1 MRSTSLLTGLSCV
14 ILASAAP
21 TTANDVNPFIGKS
34 YYANSPYAAK
44 LEQTVQSFLAEGDE
58 LNAAR
63 TRTAQRTGTFVWISS
78 IGDIPDIDTAIKEA
92 REAKRT
98 TGKEQIVELVL
109 YNLPDRDCS
118 AGESAGELTIVANG
132 LERYKSEFV
141 DPFAKAVQ
149 KGSDLTFAIVLEPDS
164 LGNVVTNQGIPKCA
178 TAGPVYEEGIAYA
191 ISQLQKKN
199 VALYVD
205 AAHGG
210 WLGWDGNLE
219 PGKIIKSSKCWESR
233 WADTVMLLAAQEF
246 AKVVRM
252 AQNLTKKATIRG
264 FSINVSNYN
273 PYVATVR
280 EPYDEYNNA
289 YDNSHYA
296 TVLSPHLI
304 ANGLPAHFI
313 VDQGRVAEPGARA
326 AWGDWCNISP
336 AGFGHVPTA
345 DASYL
350 NNANVDSIVWIKPGG
365 ESDGACGLA
374 GAPDAG
380 LWFDEYAQMLVE
392 NADPSFSPSQAD
404 VAVFKAISTAP
415 KVTNYPHAAR
425 WYKHIVSYS
434 DEFAT
439 LPGDAAKPYT
449 AYGPDIV
456 AATLNPAKDP
466 AAEDE
471 IDLFGSDEEEEDANA
486 ARVREERL
494 AEYRKKKEAKPKVA
508 AKSVVILDVKPWDDQ
523 TNMAALKGAVRG
535 IEKEG
540 LV

>member
-34 YYANSPYAAK
+34 YYANSAYAAK
-44 LEQTVQSFLAEGDE
+44 LEQTVQSFLTEGDE

-92 REAKRT
+92 REAKKT
-98 TGKEQIVELVL
+98 TGKDQIVELVL

-118 AGESAGELTIVANG
+118 AGESAGELTIAANG
-132 LERYKSEFV
+132 LERYKSDFV

-219 PGKIIKSSKCWESR
+219 P
-233 WADTVMLLAAQEF
+233 AAKEF
-246 AKVVRM
+246 AKVVQM

-273 PYVATVR
+273 PYLATVR
-280 EPYDEYNNA
+280 EPYDQYNNA

-326 AWGDWCNISP
+326 AWGDWCNVNP

-392 NADPSFSPSQAD
+392 NADPSLVP
-404 VAVFKAISTAP
+404 T
-415 KVTNYPHAAR
+415 
-425 WYKHIVSYS
+425 YS
-434 DEFAT
+434 
-439 LPGDAAKPYT
+439 
-449 AYGPDIV
+449 
-456 AATLNPAKDP
+456 
-466 AAEDE
+466 
-471 IDLFGSDEEEEDANA
+471 
-486 ARVREERL
+486 
-494 AEYRKKKEAKPKVA
+494 
-508 AKSVVILDVKPWDDQ
+508 
-523 TNMAALKGAVRG
+523 
-535 IEKEG
+535 
-540 LV
+540 

>member
-1 MRSTSLLTGLSCV
+1 
-14 ILASAAP
+14 
-21 TTANDVNPFIGKS
+21 
-34 YYANSPYAAK
+34 
-44 LEQTVQSFLAEGDE
+44 
-58 LNAAR
+58 
-63 TRTAQRTGTFVWISS
+63 
-78 IGDIPDIDTAIKEA
+78 
-92 REAKRT
+92 
-98 TGKEQIVELVL
+98 
-109 YNLPDRDCS
+109 
-118 AGESAGELTIVANG
+118 
-132 LERYKSEFV
+132 LERYKKEFV

-219 PGKIIKSSKCWESR
+219 P
-233 WADTVMLLAAQEF
+233 AAQEF
-246 AKVVRM
+246 AKVVQM

-273 PYVATVR
+273 PYLATVR

-326 AWGDWCNISP
+326 AWGDWCNVNP

-365 ESDGACGLA
+365 ESDGACGMA

-392 NADPSFSPSQAD
+392 NADASLVP
-404 VAVFKAISTAP
+404 T
-415 KVTNYPHAAR
+415 
-425 WYKHIVSYS
+425 YS
-434 DEFAT
+434 
-439 LPGDAAKPYT
+439 
-449 AYGPDIV
+449 
-456 AATLNPAKDP
+456 
-466 AAEDE
+466 
-471 IDLFGSDEEEEDANA
+471 
-486 ARVREERL
+486 
-494 AEYRKKKEAKPKVA
+494 
-508 AKSVVILDVKPWDDQ
+508 
-523 TNMAALKGAVRG
+523 
-535 IEKEG
+535 
-540 LV
+540 

>member
-1 MRSTSLLTGLSCV
+1 MRLTPLLAGLSCV
-14 ILASAAP
+14 FLASAAP
-21 TTANDVNPFIGKS
+21 TTANDVNPFVGKN
-34 YYANSPYAAK
+34 YYANSAYAAK
-44 LEQTVQSFLAEGDE
+44 LERTVQFFLAEGDA

-78 IGDIPDIDTAIKEA
+78 IGDIPDIETAIKEA
-92 REAKRT
+92 REAKKT
-98 TGKEQIVELVL
+98 TGKDQIVELVL
-109 YNLPDRDCS
+109 YNLPNRDCS
-118 AGESAGELTIVANG
+118 AGESAGELTIAADG
-132 LERYKSEFV
+132 LERYKREFV

-219 PGKIIKSSKCWESR
+219 P
-233 WADTVMLLAAQEF
+233 AAKEF
-246 AKVVRM
+246 AKVVQM

-264 FSINVSNYN
+264 FSINVSNYVGLVCFRTESSILLTSHQN
-273 PYVATVR
+273 PYLATVR

-296 TVLSPHLI
+296 TVLSSHLI

-326 AWGDWCNISP
+326 AWGDWCNVNP

-345 DASYL
+345 DAGYL

-365 ESDGACGLA
+365 ESDGACGMA

-392 NADPSFSPSQAD
+392 NADPSLVP
-404 VAVFKAISTAP
+404 T
-415 KVTNYPHAAR
+415 
-425 WYKHIVSYS
+425 YS
-434 DEFAT
+434 
-439 LPGDAAKPYT
+439 
-449 AYGPDIV
+449 
-456 AATLNPAKDP
+456 
-466 AAEDE
+466 
-471 IDLFGSDEEEEDANA
+471 
-486 ARVREERL
+486 
-494 AEYRKKKEAKPKVA
+494 
-508 AKSVVILDVKPWDDQ
+508 
-523 TNMAALKGAVRG
+523 
-535 IEKEG
+535 
-540 LV
+540 

>member
-1 MRSTSLLTGLSCV
+1 MRSTSLLTGLSCI
-14 ILASAAP
+14 ILASTAP

-34 YYANSPYAAK
+34 YYANSAYAAK
-44 LEQTVQSFLAEGDE
+44 LEQTVQSFLAEGDA

-63 TRTAQRTGTFVWISS
+63 TRTTQRTGTFVWISS

-92 REAKRT
+92 REAKKT
-98 TGKEQIVELVL
+98 TGKDQIVELVL

-118 AGESAGELTIVANG
+118 AGESAGELTIAANG

-219 PGKIIKSSKCWESR
+219 P
-233 WADTVMLLAAQEF
+233 AAKEF
-246 AKVVRM
+246 AKVVQM

-273 PYVATVR
+273 PYLATVR

-296 TVLSPHLI
+296 TVLSSHLI

-326 AWGDWCNISP
+326 AWGDWCNVNP

-345 DASYL
+345 DAGYL

-365 ESDGACGLA
+365 ESDGACGMA

-392 NADPSFSPSQAD
+392 NADPS
-404 VAVFKAISTAP
+404 
-415 KVTNYPHAAR
+415 
-425 WYKHIVSYS
+425 
-434 DEFAT
+434 
-439 LPGDAAKPYT
+439 
-449 AYGPDIV
+449 
-456 AATLNPAKDP
+456 
-466 AAEDE
+466 
-471 IDLFGSDEEEEDANA
+471 
-486 ARVREERL
+486 
-494 AEYRKKKEAKPKVA
+494 
-508 AKSVVILDVKPWDDQ
+508 
-523 TNMAALKGAVRG
+523 
-535 IEKEG
+535 
-540 LV
+540 